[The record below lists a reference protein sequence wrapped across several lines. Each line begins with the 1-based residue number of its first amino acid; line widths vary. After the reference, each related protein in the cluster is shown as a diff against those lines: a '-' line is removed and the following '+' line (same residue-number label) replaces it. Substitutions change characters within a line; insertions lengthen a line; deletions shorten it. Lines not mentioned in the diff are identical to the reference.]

1 MHIGIIGAMDSEVA
15 YLKETLQDKREDDR
29 YGYVF
34 YTGTIGDS
42 TVTVVQCG
50 VGKVNAA
57 RCTQMLID
65 LYEPDAIVNT
75 GIAGAIAP
83 ELRVG
88 DVVVAQG
95 LVQHD
100 FDLTAIGLPKGC
112 MAGVQDQTKPTIF
125 ACDARLVSALKEA
138 AEKII
143 PEASVTE
150 GIIASGDVFVADP
163 SLKKQIR
170 DLFGAKAAE
179 MEGGAM
185 AQTASFSGIPF
196 AVMRVLSDQADG
208 GAPESFETF
217 EIRTARQSAMIA
229 EEFVRILEKR

>member
-15 YLKETLQDKREDDR
+15 YLKEVLQDKREEER

-34 YTGTIGDS
+34 HTGMIGES
-42 TVTVVQCG
+42 TVTIVQCG

-65 LYEPDAIVNT
+65 LYAPDAIVNT

-88 DVVVAQG
+88 DVVVSAG

-100 FDLTAIGLPKGC
+100 FDLTAVGLPKGC
-112 MAGVQDQTKPTIF
+112 MAGTKDQTKPTVF

-138 AEKII
+138 AEKVM
-143 PEASVTE
+143 PEANVTE
-150 GIIASGDVFVADP
+150 GIIASGDVFVADTA
-163 SLKKQIR
+163 LKEQIR

-185 AQTASFSGIPF
+185 AQTASCSGIPF

-217 EIRTARQSAMIA
+217 EIRTARQSARVA
-229 EEFVRILEKR
+229 EEIVRILEKR